1 MQVRTLPDAP
11 SYDAVAQLEE
21 HCPVTAKAAGSRPVS
36 IAKFEQHDRLIEAAM
51 SGIGFESVGFESPT

>member
-1 MQVRTLPDAP
+1 MRQYPPWLRTRRKVTGHMQVRTLPDAP

-36 IAKFEQHDRLIEAAM
+36 IAKFEQRMAD
-51 SGIGFESVGFESPT
+51 